1 MSPLP
6 MTQQRKVLV
15 YGAGGYTGKI
25 IAQSLAQRNI
35 PFFMAGRGHYPTST
49 RPLSTIPHVP

>member
-1 MSPLP
+1 MSQHP
-6 MTQQRKVLV
+6 MSRQRKVLV

-25 IAQSLAQRNI
+25 IAQCLAQRNI
-35 PFFMAGRGHYPTST
+35 PFFMAGHGHYPTST